1 MIRAFASEYL
11 LQIANFVRCSAK
23 MGVLGWDGEAGD
35 KSMNPEA
42 NIVSINGVING
53 WQKAIDDQII
63 TDTKTFG
70 GMTLAQFKTQV
81 QPSFDTRAVLANLDL
96 STTNALNGRNGAD
109 AISMPLVQ
117 KVVKGVVGD
126 TDFGDD
132 SNLYEDMGYIRKSER
147 QTGLTRKSTKAKTP

>member
-1 MIRAFASEYL
+1 
-11 LQIANFVRCSAK
+11 
-23 MGVLGWDGEAGD
+23 
-35 KSMNPEA
+35 MNPEA

-53 WQKAIDDQII
+53 WQKAIDDQVIP
-63 TDTKTFG
+63 DTKTFG
-70 GMTLAQFKTQV
+70 GVTLAQFKTQV

-96 STTNALNGRNGAD
+96 SMTNALNGRNGAD
-109 AISMPLVQ
+109 AVSLPLVQ

-126 TDFGDD
+126 PDFGDD